1 MHRFVATM
9 SPATILFGSL
19 FFAADVLAP
28 ASSYT
33 YIRGDVPVSA
43 VAPCPGLY
51 CGRTQ
56 LNETHNSACSRC
68 PRGWRVGNNT
78 HSLCQRCEDAP
89 GLYDAGFLSFH
100 LVLVFV
106 LHCVA
111 IDHRR
116 RAFNAEVVALHACA
130 LVEVAVAALST
141 LLLNEPV
148 GSLRITTC
156 GVRHLSDWS
165 VSKGLVLSASYFAS
179 KWTYQN
185 RRYSFLHNPNPNY
198 EETLRCTQEVVYPL
212 YTMVFIF
219 YALCGALMLLVRP
232 CITSRYDSYLM
243 SPTFLGLLAP
253 SIMKIIKSRQHYS
266 LLSAL
271 ELSPPL

>member
-1 MHRFVATM
+1 MYPMTL
-9 SPATILFGSL
+9 LFGL
-19 FFAADVLAP
+19 FIFAVDVITP
-28 ASSYT
+28 TSSYT
-33 YIRGDVPVSA
+33 YIRGDVPNSI

-89 GLYDAGFLSFH
+89 DLYDAGFLSFH

-106 LHCVA
+106 LHCIA

-116 RAFNAEVVALHACA
+116 RAFNREVIALHACA
-130 LVEVAVAALST
+130 LVEVTVAAIAT

-165 VSKGLVLSASYFAS
+165 VS
-179 KWTYQN
+179 
-185 RRYSFLHNPNPNY
+185 
-198 EETLRCTQEVVYPL
+198 
-212 YTMVFIF
+212 
-219 YALCGALMLLVRP
+219 
-232 CITSRYDSYLM
+232 
-243 SPTFLGLLAP
+243 
-253 SIMKIIKSRQHYS
+253 
-266 LLSAL
+266 
-271 ELSPPL
+271 